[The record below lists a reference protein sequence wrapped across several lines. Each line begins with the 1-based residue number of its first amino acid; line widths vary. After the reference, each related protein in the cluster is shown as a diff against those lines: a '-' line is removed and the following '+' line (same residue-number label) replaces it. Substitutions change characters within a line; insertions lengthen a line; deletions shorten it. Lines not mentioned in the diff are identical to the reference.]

1 MYSPK
6 RRFRLFRD
14 PAFIPEE
21 PFVNPEFTIGSAVT
35 TVARSP
41 FVGGGNSYNFTGATN
56 STNSYI
62 TTPGSDDWAF
72 GTGDFTVEWFSYQTA
87 LNNPQFQRVYTVGD
101 YVPSPL
107 SSSISTGVSIEAGAF
122 VYWANGVATIR
133 SSASTANVW
142 IHWAVVR
149 ISGVTRLYKNG
160 TQLGANISDTANI
173 TDATRTFVVGNTNTF
188 ASNAALVGDLTNF
201 RLVKGLGVY
210 TGAFTVPTSA
220 LTATAD
226 ANPYGGSNTSAIDE
240 GFTKLLLVP

>member
-1 MYSPK
+1 
-6 RRFRLFRD
+6 LFRD
-14 PAFIPEE
+14 AAFSPEE
-21 PFVNPEFTIGSAVT
+21 PFVNPDLTIGSAVT

-41 FVGGGNSYNFTGATN
+41 FSEGGNSYNFTGATN

-62 TTPGSDDWAF
+62 STPGSDDWAF
-72 GTGDFTVEWFSYQTA
+72 GTGDFTVEWFSYQTN
-87 LNNPQFQRVYTVGD
+87 LNNPQFQRIYTVRD
-101 YVPSPL
+101 YVGPPSPP
-107 SSSISTGVSIEAGAF
+107 SASISTGVSIEGGAF
-122 VYWANGVATIR
+122 TYWRNGVFTQR
-133 SSASTANVW
+133 SQASTVNVW

-149 ISGVTRLYKNG
+149 ISGVTRLYRNG

-188 ASNAALVGDLTNF
+188 ASNAALRGDLTNF

-220 LTATAD
+220 LTATAN
-226 ANPYGGSNTSAIDE
+226 ANPYGGSNTVALGE

>member
-6 RRFRLFRD
+6 RRMRLFRH
-14 PAFIPEE
+14 PAWAGG
-21 PFVNPEFTIGSAVT
+21 FVNPTLTIGSAVT
-35 TVARSP
+35 TVVQSP
-41 FVGGGNSYNFTGATN
+41 FSGGGNSYNFTGATN

-62 TTPGSDDWAF
+62 STPGSDDWAF
-72 GTGDFTVEWFSYQTA
+72 GTGDFTVEWFSRQTS
-87 LNNPQFQRVYTVGD
+87 LSTPQFQRVYTVRD
-101 YVPSPL
+101 YVASPP
-107 SSSISTGVSIEAGAF
+107 SSSISTGVSIENGSF

-149 ISGVTRLYKNG
+149 ISGVTRIYRNG
-160 TQLGANISDTANI
+160 TQLGANITDTANI
-173 TDATRTFVVGNTNTF
+173 ADNTTSFIVGNTNTF
-188 ASNAALVGDLTNF
+188 SDIAALVGNLTNF

-210 TGAFTVPTSA
+210 TGSFTVPTSA

-226 ANPYGGSNTSAIDE
+226 ANPYGGSNTAAIGG

>member
-14 PAFIPEE
+14 PAFAPEE
-21 PFVNPEFTIGSAVT
+21 EFVNPTLTIGSAVT
-35 TVARSP
+35 TSTQSP
-41 FVGGGNSYNFTGATN
+41 FSGGGNSYNFTGATN

-72 GTGDFTVEWFSYQTA
+72 GTGDFTVEWFSRQTS
-87 LNNPQFQRVYTVGD
+87 LSVPQFQRVYTVGD
-101 YVPSPL
+101 YVASPPSA
-107 SSSISTGVSIEAGAF
+107 SISTGVSIESGSF

-133 SSASTANVW
+133 ASASTANVW

-149 ISGVTRLYKNG
+149 ISGVTRIYRNG
-160 TQLGANISDTANI
+160 TQLGTNITDTADI

-188 ASNAALVGDLTNF
+188 ASNAALVGDLTNL

-220 LTATAD
+220 LTATAN
-226 ANPYGGSNTSAIDE
+226 ANPYGGSNTAAI
-240 GFTKLLLVP
+240 GSGYTKLLLVP